1 MNYAEFEAM
10 LAEDLPHL
18 STRIRNMI
26 QYGMHKGY
34 DYVPTVGDI
43 IAMSDKEILKTPN
56 LGKKSVRELRLIIEQ
71 QATQHGICISEF
83 KGVQRRL
90 SIALIEGLELVG
102 EQRMVEELLKAIK
115 RAKKAVETKQAL
127 REVIESISPSETPFM
142 SVRSNVEL
150 NQYEWRTT
158 L

>member
-10 LAEDLPHL
+10 PAEDLRCL
-18 STRIRNMI
+18 STRARNCI
-26 QYGMHKGY
+26 INELGH
-34 DYVPTVGDI
+34 DATIGDI
-43 IAMSDKEILKTPN
+43 IAMSDKELLRVPN
-56 LGKKSVRELRLIIEQ
+56 FGKKSLSELRSAIEEM
-71 QATQHGICISEF
+71 ASRHGICISEF

-90 SIALIEGLELVG
+90 YIALIDGLELVG
-102 EQRMVEELLKAIK
+102 EKRMVEELLKAIK
-115 RAKKAVETKQAL
+115 QAKTAFEIKRNL

>member
-18 STRIRNMI
+18 STRIRTAI
-26 QYGMHKGY
+26 QHGLHKRY

-43 IAMSDKEILKTPN
+43 IATSDKEILKTPN
-56 LGKKSVRELRLIIEQ
+56 IGKKSVRELRLIIEQ

-90 SIALIEGLELVG
+90 YIALIDGLELVG
-102 EQRMVEELLKAIK
+102 EKRMVEELLKAIK
-115 RAKKAVETKQAL
+115 QAKTAFEIKRNL

>member
-1 MNYAEFEAM
+1 MNYAQFEAM
-10 LAEDLPHL
+10 PAEDLRCL
-18 STRIRNMI
+18 SVRARNCI
-26 QYGMHKGY
+26 INQLGHEAN
-34 DYVPTVGDI
+34 VGDI
-43 IAMSDKEILKTPN
+43 IAMTDKELLRVPN
-56 LGKKSVRELRLIIEQ
+56 FGKKSLSELRSAIEEM
-71 QATQHGICISEF
+71 ASRHGICISEF

-90 SIALIEGLELVG
+90 SIALIDGLELVG

-115 RAKKAVETKQAL
+115 KAKTAVERKQAL

-142 SVRSNVEL
+142 SARSDVEL